1 MLNRRSF
8 IKNSIFAAG
17 AASFGIA
24 EITYAAAGDSTRWA
38 LLSDTHIPADRAERY
53 RGFSM
58 VENLDALLPGV
69 AASKPDGIG
78 ITGDIAR
85 LTGKVEDYAV
95 VKEYVDRLS
104 QTAPVYMALGNHD
117 NFKNFTEAFPATS
130 GEKVPLK
137 GKHVTVVNA
146 GPVRLIFLD
155 SLQITN
161 NTAGVLGQ
169 AQRNWLDKYLK
180 ESDQTPTLLFL
191 HHTFGESDGALLD
204 DLRFFKV
211 ILPQR
216 QVKAVVFGH
225 SHVYNLSKQD
235 DLDLI
240 NLPSTAYNF
249 GDTHPVGWVDAAFT
263 AAGASLKL
271 NAIAGNRADDGKVT
285 EIKWRS

>member
-17 AASFGIA
+17 AASLGIT
-24 EITYAAAGDSTRWA
+24 EISYAAAGLSTRWA
-38 LLSDTHIPADRAERY
+38 LLSDTHIPADRADKY

-58 VENLDALLPGV
+58 IKNLDTLIPGV
-69 AASKPDGIG
+69 AESKFDGIG
-78 ITGDIAR
+78 ITGDVAR

-95 VKEYVDRLS
+95 AKEYVDKLS

-117 NFKNFTEAFPATS
+117 NFKNFTAAFPSTP
-130 GEKVPLK
+130 GEKAPVK

-146 GPVRLIFLD
+146 GPARLIFLD

-161 NTAGVLGQ
+161 STGGLLGQ
-169 AQRNWLDKYLK
+169 AQRNWLDQYLK
-180 ESDQTPTLLFL
+180 ESDKTPTLLFL
-191 HHTFGESDGALLD
+191 HHTFGDSDGALLD
-204 DLRFFKV
+204 DLRFFNV

-216 QVKAVVFGH
+216 QVKAVFYGH
-225 SHVYNLSKQD
+225 SHNYNFTKQD

-249 GDTHPVGWVDAAFT
+249 GDSIPVGWVDATFT
-263 AAGASLKL
+263 ASGASLKL

-285 EIKWRS
+285 EISWRS